1 MRKLWLPCVLWF
13 LPLLGL
19 GVGAAFSREV
29 APTSGADA
37 SRILA
42 SSAYVASDAATPG
55 IDCRL
60 PAVPRAN
67 RSALAGVVQ
76 ASGAAPC
83 GDSGTGAEVAAYVR
97 LHRQART
104 DIPFE
109 WRRFGDCVLPWE
121 WSRLHSLTAACS
133 ACVRQRTETRLRN
146 PDNDVSIPA
155 KSVSLPGFI
164 GGILVP
170 ADYHPRG
177 PCFWCA
183 GACACLTRG

>member
-29 APTSGADA
+29 APTSGVDA

-60 PAVPRAN
+60 PAVPHAN

-76 ASGAAPC
+76 ASGAAPR
-83 GDSGTGAEVAAYVR
+83 GDSGTGAEVAAMCGCTVR
-97 LHRQART
+97 HAPTFHSNGGGSAIACCLGNGA
-104 DIPFE
+104 
-109 WRRFGDCVLPWE
+109 DC
-121 WSRLHSLTAACS
+121 
-133 ACVRQRTETRLRN
+133 
-146 PDNDVSIPA
+146 
-155 KSVSLPGFI
+155 I
-164 GGILVP
+164 G
-170 ADYHPRG
+170 
-177 PCFWCA
+177 
-183 GACACLTRG
+183 